1 LEDNILQQIDLY
13 LKTLYPINRSITGK
27 GNEKTLKILQE
38 ICPLK
43 IKSIS
48 SGTSVFDWTIPP
60 EWNVK
65 KALITDLDGNV
76 IVDFKNLNIHLVNY
90 STPIDKIMSFD
101 ELDKH
106 LFYLKEK
113 PEAIPY
119 RTSYYKRNWG
129 FCLSYNQ
136 YKKIDKSKKYHVCI
150 NSTLDDDGKMVYGE
164 LYKKGKSKKEIIIS
178 SYICHPSLANDNLS
192 GLLLSCFLFKTLSQ
206 IDTYYSYRLLLVP
219 ETIGPI
225 AWLHQ
230 NSTKNIKGGLVISC
244 VAGPGPLGYK
254 KTYLGDHKIDKAIKY
269 ALNKEEYIEYKFEPI
284 GSDERQ
290 YSSPAFRIPIGT
302 ITKSKYYE
310 YDEYHT
316 SLDNLEFISSVN
328 LLKSLTIYIDT
339 IFYLEKNQKYKRKFN
354 QCEFMLSKLDKIYPD
369 TGGTISQPS
378 LIKDHTSH
386 TYTPKSNG
394 NILDC
399 IAWLSF
405 GCDGKNSLFDI
416 QEMSGLSIDDLI
428 YSLEL
433 LQENKLIL

>member
-1 LEDNILQQIDLY
+1 MEDNILKQIDFY

-27 GNEKTLKILQE
+27 GNEKTLRILQD

-43 IKSIS
+43 IKNVS
-48 SGTSVFDWTIPP
+48 SGTKVFDWTVPP
-60 EWNVK
+60 EWNVN
-65 KALITDLDGNV
+65 KAYIKDLEGNV
-76 IVDFKNLNIHLVNY
+76 IVDIKNLNIHLVSY
-90 STPIDKIMSFD
+90 STPIDKIVSFD

-136 YKKIDKSKKYHVCI
+136 YKKLDKNKKYHVYI
-150 NSTLDDDGKMVYGE
+150 DSTLNDKGKMVYGE
-164 LYKKGKSKKEIIIS
+164 LYKKGKTKKEILIS

-192 GLLLSCFLFKTLSQ
+192 GLLLSCVLFKTLSQ
-206 IDTYYSYRLLLVP
+206 IDTYYSYRLLLIP
-219 ETIGPI
+219 ETIGAI

-254 KTYLGDHKIDKAIKY
+254 KTYLGNHEIDKAIRY
-269 ALNKEEYIEYKFEPI
+269 ALNKNYIEYKFEPI

-290 YSSPAFRIPIGT
+290 YSSPAFKIPIGT

-316 SLDNLEFISSVN
+316 SLDNLNFISSKN
-328 LLKSLTIYIDT
+328 LLKSLKAYIKTIH
-339 IFYLEKNQKYKRKFN
+339 YLEINKKYKRKFN
-354 QCEFMLSKLDKIYPD
+354 QCEFMLSKLNNIYPD
-369 TGGTISQPS
+369 TGGTIS
-378 LIKDHTSH
+378 
-386 TYTPKSNG
+386 PKNKG
-394 NILDC
+394 NILDA
-399 IAWLSF
+399 ISWLSF
-405 GCDGKNSLFDI
+405 GCDGNNSLFDI
-416 QEMSGLSIDDLI
+416 QEMSNLPIDDLI
-428 YSLEL
+428 YSLNI
-433 LQENKLIL
+433 LQKNKLIL

>member
-1 LEDNILQQIDLY
+1 MEDNILKQIDFY

-27 GNEKTLKILQE
+27 GNEKTLQILQD

-43 IKSIS
+43 IKNIS
-48 SGTSVFDWTIPP
+48 SGTKVFDWTVPP
-60 EWNVK
+60 EWNVN
-65 KALITDLDGNV
+65 KAYIKDLEGNI
-76 IVDFKNLNIHLVNY
+76 IVDIKNLNIHLVSY
-90 STPIDKIMSFD
+90 STPIDKIVSFD

-136 YKKIDKSKKYHVCI
+136 YKKLDKNKKYHVYI
-150 NSTLDDDGKMVYGE
+150 DSTLNDKGKMVYGE
-164 LYKKGKSKKEIIIS
+164 LYKKGKSKKEILIS

-192 GLLLSCFLFKTLSQ
+192 GLLLSCFLFKTLFQ
-206 IDTYYSYRLLLVP
+206 MNTYYSYRLLLIP
-219 ETIGPI
+219 ETIGAI

-254 KTYLGDHKIDKAIKY
+254 KTYLGNHEIDKAIKY
-269 ALNKEEYIEYKFEPI
+269 ALNKNYIEYKFEPI

-290 YSSPAFRIPIGT
+290 YSSPAFKIPIGT

-316 SLDNLEFISSVN
+316 SLDNLNFISSKN
-328 LLKSLTIYIDT
+328 LLKSLNAYIKTIH
-339 IFYLEKNQKYKRKFN
+339 YLESNKKYKRKFN
-354 QCEFMLSKLDKIYPD
+354 QCEFMLSKLNNIYPD
-369 TGGTISQPS
+369 TGGTIS
-378 LIKDHTSH
+378 
-386 TYTPKSNG
+386 PKNKG
-394 NILDC
+394 NILDA
-399 IAWLSF
+399 ISWLSF
-405 GCDGKNSLFDI
+405 GCDGNNSLFDI
-416 QEMSGLSIDDLI
+416 QEMSNLPIDDLI
-428 YSLEL
+428 YSLNI
-433 LQENKLIL
+433 LQKNKLIL